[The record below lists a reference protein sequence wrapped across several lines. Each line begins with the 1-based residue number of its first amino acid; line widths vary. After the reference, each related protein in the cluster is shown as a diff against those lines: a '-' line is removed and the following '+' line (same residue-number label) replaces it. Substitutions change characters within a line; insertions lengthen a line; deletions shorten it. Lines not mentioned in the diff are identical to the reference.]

1 MNRRRRVF
9 LRTGRI
15 PPSGRRLRPAPF
27 VPPSRL
33 LRRRAMVS
41 ASRCTPFEGFALRT
55 TWQDK
60 VGFSADRYQPRW
72 RTEGTGA
79 RKEGRGRRGG
89 QRLLR
94 MKTQL
99 GGVERLGIHAP
110 ISARAGC
117 RFRDRSQILEI
128 GCRHPH
134 PIEREPAAAGSL
146 GGWPQAFAK
155 LAKYSAA
162 AGSLGPVPTSI
173 HLTKKPGWQ
182 IVVVDSIS
190 FHGNAIQ
197 GKHGLGKTVGNSF
210 QD

>member
-1 MNRRRRVF
+1 
-9 LRTGRI
+9 
-15 PPSGRRLRPAPF
+15 
-27 VPPSRL
+27 
-33 LRRRAMVS
+33 
-41 ASRCTPFEGFALRT
+41 
-55 TWQDK
+55 
-60 VGFSADRYQPRW
+60 
-72 RTEGTGA
+72 
-79 RKEGRGRRGG
+79 
-89 QRLLR
+89 

-110 ISARAGC
+110 ISTRAGC
-117 RFRDRSQILEI
+117 RSRDRSQILEI

-134 PIEREPAAAGSL
+134 LIEREQAAAGSL
-146 GGWPQAFAK
+146 GGRPQAFAK